1 MAEKMFR
8 LPEERALSQ
17 PRTQSVPLWLV
28 AVFVVPMLVTLAV
41 RVAPLVHGGDRLQR
55 QCVSEDGYLML
66 TIARNIALGRGF
78 SIADGTIATNGTQ
91 PLHTLIYAGGYWL
104 AGGDRIRGLFPVVAV
119 QVLWS
124 ILTAIA
130 LWGWT
135 RSRFYRGPH
144 VAIVAAVA
152 GTLFFI
158 SPTSVMHG
166 QNSLETGL
174 YALLI
179 LASLALYDRFS
190 ATLLSRTAI
199 VHSLLL
205 GALLGVTFL
214 ARNDACLLI
223 AALIVVHLVRV
234 HRKGAL
240 PRGLLQCLVI
250 GLTSIAAASPWLW
263 YNVTRFGHLVPVS
276 GRAEAHNIA
285 FAHNLWPA
293 FVAVLENAMLVV
305 RVPGALEHH
314 PAVVGVAVAVVLAAP
329 VIAFRHR
336 RWLTAHFSPGVGILA
351 LFVLGLFFYY
361 ALFFG
366 MPVFLGRY
374 FIPLVPLM
382 CLLAASLLAA
392 WLARSPARTRVPPA
406 IVPVALAAVLAI
418 ALNARIYRNGT
429 KHHHFQVVDWVR
441 DNVPETTWAG
451 ATQTGTLGYYHDY
464 TINLDGK
471 VNPTAFEYRK
481 QGRIPEYCVKVGVE
495 YIVDWAGHAAWADIP
510 AFAENY
516 ELLLVDYEKDLA
528 VLRRRPRSADATP

>member
-1 MAEKMFR
+1 MNQSR
-8 LPEERALSQ
+8 I
-17 PRTQSVPLWLV
+17 QSVPAWLV
-28 AVFVVPMLVTLAV
+28 AIFVVPILVTLTV

-91 PLHTLIYAGGYWL
+91 PLHTLIFAAGYWL
-104 AGGDRIRGLFPVVAV
+104 AGGDRVRGLYPVVAV
-119 QVLWS
+119 QVWWG
-124 ILTAIA
+124 ILTAFA
-130 LWGWT
+130 LWAWT

-144 VAIVAAVA
+144 AAIVAVVA
-152 GTLFFI
+152 GALFFI

-174 YALLI
+174 YVLLI
-179 LASLALYDRFS
+179 LASVALYDRLS
-190 ATLLSRTAI
+190 ERLLTGGAHGHG
-199 VHSLLL
+199 VVL

-223 AALIVVHLVRV
+223 AALIVVHLIRA
-234 HRKGAL
+234 HRRGAIT
-240 PRGLLQCLVI
+240 RGLRQCLVI
-250 GLTSIAAASPWLW
+250 GLTSIAAAAPWLW
-263 YNVTRFGHLVPVS
+263 YNVTHFGHLVPVS

-293 FVAVLENAMLVV
+293 FVAVVENALLVL
-305 RVPGALEHH
+305 RVPGSVEHH
-314 PAVVGVAVAVVLAAP
+314 PVLIGVAVAMVAAAP
-329 VIAFRHR
+329 AIAYRHR
-336 RWLTAHFSPGVGILA
+336 RWLAGSFSPGMGILA
-351 LFVLGLFFYY
+351 CFAVGLFFYY

-366 MPVFLGRY
+366 MPGFLGRY
-374 FIPLVPLM
+374 FFPLVPLV
-382 CLLAASLLAA
+382 CVLAGALLAEWMRRPAA
-392 WLARSPARTRVPPA
+392 RFGAAPA
-406 IVPVALAAVLAI
+406 IVPVAIAAVLAI

-441 DNVPETTWAG
+441 ENVPETTWVG

-471 VNPTAFEYRK
+471 VNPIAFEYRK
-481 QGRIPEYCVKVGVE
+481 QGRIPEYCVKANVE

-516 ELLLVDYEKDLA
+516 ELLLVDHEQDLA
-528 VLRRRPRSADATP
+528 VLRRRPRSDTVTP